1 MSRKVCDYESAG
13 SFRLILFKSV
23 CLEIFYLYLGSKSCT
38 HEKKKKISAQFYQIM
53 KDGQIDNLENQFVN
67 NKMKYVLNW

>member
-1 MSRKVCDYESAG
+1 MK
-13 SFRLILFKSV
+13 
-23 CLEIFYLYLGSKSCT
+23 
-38 HEKKKKISAQFYQIM
+38 KKKKISAQFYQIM